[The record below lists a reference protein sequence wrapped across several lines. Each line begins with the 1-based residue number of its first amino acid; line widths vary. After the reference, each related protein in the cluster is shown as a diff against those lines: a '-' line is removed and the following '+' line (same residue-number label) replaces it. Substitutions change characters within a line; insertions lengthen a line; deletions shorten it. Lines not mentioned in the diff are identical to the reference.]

1 MDRIAVEQ
9 GHGRFWTSRGA
20 LLVKD
25 KASRQ
30 RRGAGEGVNGQANF
44 AIAPT
49 EGFLLKCVLT
59 GQGLVSERA
68 TEWVLCRHLLAEDD
82 HGNSHPQP

>member
-1 MDRIAVEQ
+1 MDRIAVGQ
-9 GHGRFWTSRGA
+9 GHGRFWPSRGA

-25 KASRQ
+25 KTSRQ

-49 EGFLLKCVLT
+49 EDFC
-59 GQGLVSERA
+59 
-68 TEWVLCRHLLAEDD
+68 
-82 HGNSHPQP
+82 